1 MSVDKLKTE
10 YFSHAKHLSE
20 RRIEKAKEFSSL
32 VTQWLKK
39 LSMGNFIFDVTVTG
53 TATPGP
59 LEQTKFFFPFLN
71 IEELVSKKL
80 IKVLRVE
87 NCRG

>member
-1 MSVDKLKTE
+1 MQTPYK
-10 YFSHAKHLSE
+10 
-20 RRIEKAKEFSSL
+20 RRIEKAKEFSSI

-39 LSMGNFIFDVTVTG
+39 LSMENFVFDATVTG

-59 LEQTKFFFPFLN
+59 FGTDEIFFQFLN
-71 IEELVSKKL
+71 IKERVSKRL

-87 NCRG
+87 NCQG